1 MDRRE
6 GILIKCDEEA
16 GGDGLVFD
24 GNGNIIFYDG
34 KVQPIYNAMDENA
47 KQMCLEFIE
56 FVTHETTGHSYN
68 KTKDE
73 LEFKYKGEWISK
85 EKLFENFL

>member
-1 MDRRE
+1 MHDRDK
-6 GILIKCDEEA
+6 ILDDELALLSFHIPESA
-16 GGDGLVFD
+16 
-24 GNGNIIFYDG
+24 
-34 KVQPIYNAMDENA
+34 KVCARNAMDTWMKECVLLA
-47 KQMCLEFIE
+47 FE
-56 FVTHETTGHSYN
+56 FVAHETTGHSFN

>member
-6 GILIKCDEEA
+6 EILKQEHQRGPNHITPE
-16 GGDGLVFD
+16 GYSQWVL
-24 GNGNIIFYDG
+24 
-34 KVQPIYNAMDENA
+34 NAMDVHATEL
-47 KQMCLEFIE
+47 CLKFIE
-56 FVTHETTGHSYN
+56 FVAHETTGHSYN

>member
-6 GILIKCDEEA
+6 EILRKEIPANYIWEESKHL
-16 GGDGLVFD
+16 DNTPFEYVF
-24 GNGNIIFYDG
+24 
-34 KVQPIYNAMDENA
+34 NAMDEHA
-47 KQMCLEFIE
+47 KEMCLLFSKFIA
-56 FVTHETTGHSYN
+56 HETTGHSFN